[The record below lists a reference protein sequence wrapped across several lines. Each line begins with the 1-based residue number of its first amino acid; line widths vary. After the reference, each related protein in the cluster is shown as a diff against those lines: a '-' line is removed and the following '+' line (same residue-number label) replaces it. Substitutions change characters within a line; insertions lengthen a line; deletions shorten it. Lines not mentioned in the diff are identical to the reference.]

1 MYTRIINP
9 LKNKSFFLFGPRGTG
24 KTTWVK
30 SKYPKALYI
39 DLLQSE
45 PYTRLLADPGRL
57 EQYILAK
64 HTDYVI
70 IDEVQRVP
78 ELLNEVHR
86 LIETKK
92 VKFILTGSSL
102 RKIRRGGYNLLAGRA
117 LSYQMYPLTVSEMG
131 DDFNLSTNLTK
142 GTLPIAQLDGYQE
155 YLKSYIKTYLDQEIQ
170 QEGLTR
176 NLSSFARFLEV
187 ASYSQGQQLNL
198 NEIARDVGV
207 DRKTVNE
214 YFNILQELLIG
225 YIIKPFTKRAKRR
238 LVSHP
243 KFYFF
248 DCGVYQA
255 IRPVGPLDSADEVG
269 GISCETLVLNQLIS
283 NNDLLR
289 LNYSIHYYR
298 TASGVEVDFVLYGK
312 RGLVAIE
319 VKKNSKF
326 KEEMLSGLKRF
337 KIDYPEAK
345 LFLLYGGQQELSV
358 DGIRVLPIDQALRE
372 LDKLI

>member
-45 PYTRLLADPGRL
+45 PYTRLLADPSRL
-57 EQYILAK
+57 EQYILTK
-64 HTDYVI
+64 HKDYVI

-92 VKFILTGSSL
+92 IKFILTGSSP

-131 DDFNLSTNLTK
+131 SDFNLSTNLIR
-142 GTLPIAQLDGYQE
+142 GTLPTAQLDGYQE

-269 GISCETLVLNQLIS
+269 GISCETMVLNQLIS
-283 NNDLLR
+283 NNDLLK

-298 TASGVEVDFVLYGK
+298 TASGVEVDFILYGK
-312 RGLVAIE
+312 RGLIAIE
-319 VKKNSKF
+319 VKKSSKF
-326 KEEMLSGLKRF
+326 KESMLSGLNRF
-337 KIDYPEAK
+337 KLDYPEAK

-358 DGIRVLPIDQALRE
+358 DGVKVLPIDKALRGIG
-372 LDKLI
+372 KLI